1 MCRLRK
7 WSFADAI
14 KVMAKV
20 LYEREYVEKK
30 EPIYDFYE
38 MGRIMEESEPA
49 LKQFFTQL
57 YLAAR
62 PSDRNMQTMDR
73 MKNSYRRKPISFSN
87 NGIIML
93 FNNTS

>member
-1 MCRLRK
+1 MNEEEPNVSTAQMEL
-7 WSFADAI
+7 ADAI

-20 LYEREYVEKK
+20 LYGREYVEKK

-38 MGRIMEESEPA
+38 MRRIIEESEPT

-62 PSDRNMQTMDR
+62 PSDRNA
-73 MKNSYRRKPISFSN
+73 N
-87 NGIIML
+87 NGSYEEANDFYLLSIGFIKQY
-93 FNNTS
+93 